1 MSEVIEARNI
11 KLNVEAS
18 DWRDSMIKSGQL
30 LVDSEY
36 ITKDYID
43 LDDQMC
49 GRKRTIHCYHSRTCT
64 ITFKTRCQC

>member
-30 LVDSEY
+30 LVADKPKSKNQKY
-36 ITKDYID
+36 T
-43 LDDQMC
+43 
-49 GRKRTIHCYHSRTCT
+49 TVHS
-64 ITFKTRCQC
+64 K